1 MHYTL
6 PPRLSATLS
15 LFFLCLLVG
24 CGERSKDTALPT
36 VIAREDNRAAA
47 GATQPKRNPNQIT
60 YDREAA
66 TLDAAIDDAVRLI
79 DKQPDNTLIALE
91 TVSLYTERARL
102 AGNYDDYGKAQALLD
117 ATTAR
122 GNKASFPCLA
132 HAKLHY
138 TLHRLQAASAAL
150 DACPI
155 MADPVEIAGLRGDIA
170 FYSARYQEAEDV
182 YRALV
187 NQVGTTPQYFRLAM
201 LRNKMGSPG
210 EAAALLEAAE
220 KRYHGGSATMKA
232 WFKVQRG
239 LIEWDRGQIDQ
250 ALVLYAFASDELEGW
265 WLIDEQI
272 AEARRLK
279 GDTAAAK
286 ALYESIIGRSGLPEH
301 MDELA
306 RLLREGATPASAAEW
321 IKRAETIYRARLK
334 LLPEASV
341 GHAVDHFLQFG
352 TPAEALALARRN
364 AELRPYGDA
373 QIALAAALFRAGQ
386 AGAAAEC
393 IARVEA
399 SGWNTAQLH
408 AIAAQIN
415 AALGRNAA
423 ADAQRAKALQM
434 NRHTMRLNTLTQ
446 PIQPELVSML

>member
-1 MHYTL
+1 MHRIL
-6 PPRLSATLS
+6 EPRLSATLS
-15 LFFLCLLVG
+15 LFFLCLLAA
-24 CGERSKDTALPT
+24 CGESPRGAATPA
-36 VIAREDNRAAA
+36 VAARNETRATEQQKGNAQ
-47 GATQPKRNPNQIT
+47 QPG

-66 TLDAAIDDAVRLI
+66 ALDAAIAGAVQLITKRPDD
-79 DKQPDNTLIALE
+79 TLIALE

-102 AGNYDDYGKAQALLD
+102 TGNYDDYRKAEALLEA
-117 ATTAR
+117 ATSR

-138 TLHRLQAASAAL
+138 ALHRLQAASAAL
-150 DACPI
+150 DACPVT
-155 MADPVEIAGLRGDIA
+155 ADPVEIAGLRADIA
-170 FYSARYQEAEDV
+170 FYSARYREAEDL
-182 YRALV
+182 YRSLV
-187 NQVGTTPQYFRLAM
+187 NQVGSTQQYFRLAI
-201 LRNKMGSPG
+201 LRHKMGSPG

-239 LIEWDRGQIDQ
+239 LIAWDRGQVSE
-250 ALVLYAFASDELEGW
+250 ALALYSFASDELPGW

-272 AEARRLK
+272 AEAKRLN

-286 ALYESIIGRSGLPEH
+286 ALYENIIRRNGLPEH

-306 RLLREGATPASAAEW
+306 RLLREGTAPESATEW
-321 IKRAETIYRARLK
+321 IKRAETIYRERLNAF
-334 LLPEASV
+334 PEASV

-386 AGAAAEC
+386 AAAAAER
-393 IARVEA
+393 IAQVEA

-408 AIAAQIN
+408 AVAAQIN
-415 AALGRNAA
+415 AGLGRGAA
-423 ADAQRAKALQM
+423 ADAQRAKAIQM
-434 NRHTMRLNTLTQ
+434 NRHAMRLNPVPQ
-446 PIQPELVSML
+446 PVQPELLSML

>member
-1 MHYTL
+1 MRCTL
-6 PPRLSATLS
+6 ESRLGAPLS
-15 LFFLCLLVG
+15 LFFLCLLAA
-24 CGERSKDTALPT
+24 CGESPRDAALPT
-36 VIAREDNRAAA
+36 VAARQDPTVA
-47 GATQPKRNPNQIT
+47 GAPQQKGNPRQVT

-66 TLDAAIDDAVRLI
+66 TLDAAIDGAVQLI
-79 DKQPDNTLIALE
+79 NKQPNNTLIALE
-91 TVSLYTERARL
+91 AVSLYTERARL
-102 AGNYDDYGKAQALLD
+102 TGNYDDYRKAQALLD
-117 ATTAR
+117 ATTSR
-122 GNKASFPCLA
+122 TNKASFPCLA

-138 TLHRLQAASAAL
+138 ALHRLQAASSAL
-150 DACPI
+150 DACPVTV
-155 MADPVEIAGLRGDIA
+155 DPVEIAGLRGDIA
-170 FYSARYQEAEDV
+170 FYSARYREAEEL
-182 YRALV
+182 YLSLV

-239 LIEWDRGQIDQ
+239 LIAWDRGRIEE
-250 ALVLYAFASDELEGW
+250 ALALYSLASDELAGW

-272 AEARRLK
+272 AEVKRLN

-286 ALYESIIGRSGLPEH
+286 ALYESVIRRNGLPEH

-306 RLLREGATPASAAEW
+306 RLLREGAAPESATEW
-321 IKRAETIYRARLK
+321 IKRAQTIYRDRLK
-334 LLPEASV
+334 LFPEASV

-386 AGAAAEC
+386 ASAAAEC

-415 AALGRNAA
+415 AGLGRGAA
-423 ADAQRAKALQM
+423 ADAQHAKAIQM
-434 NRHTMRLNTLTQ
+434 NRHVMRLNTLAQ

>member
-1 MHYTL
+1 MSRTFQS
-6 PPRLSATLS
+6 RLSATLG
-15 LFFLCLLVG
+15 LFFLCLLAACGKSSNNVG
-24 CGERSKDTALPT
+24 AAQKNNLNQPT
-36 VIAREDNRAAA
+36 YE
-47 GATQPKRNPNQIT
+47 
-60 YDREAA
+60 REAA
-66 TLDAAIDDAVRLI
+66 ALDAAIAGAVVVI
-79 DKQPDNTLIALE
+79 EKQPDNTLIALE

-102 AGNYDDYGKAQALLD
+102 TGDYNDYLKAQALLD
-117 ATTAR
+117 VAAAHM
-122 GNKASFPCLA
+122 NKASFPCIA
-132 HAKLHY
+132 YAKLHY

-150 DACPI
+150 DACPA
-155 MADPVEIAGLRGDIA
+155 MADRVEIGGLRGDIA
-170 FYSARYQEAEDV
+170 FYSGHYKEAEET

-187 NQVGTTPQYFRLAM
+187 NQVGTSQQYFRLAV

-239 LIEWDRGQIDQ
+239 LVAWDRGQIDE
-250 ALVLYAFASDELEGW
+250 ALAMYAFATDELPGW
-265 WLIDEQI
+265 WLIDEQV
-272 AEARRLK
+272 AEARRLN

-286 ALYESIIGRSGLPEH
+286 VLYEGIIKRNGLPEH

-306 RLLREGATPASAAEW
+306 RFLREGTAPESATEW
-321 IKRAETIYRARLK
+321 IKRAEAIYRERLK
-334 LLPEASV
+334 ALPEASV

-352 TPAEALALARRN
+352 TPAEALVLARRN

-386 AGAAAEC
+386 ASAAADW

-399 SGWNTAQLH
+399 SGWDTAQLH

-415 AALGRNAA
+415 AGLGRAAA
-423 ADAQRAKALQM
+423 ADAQRAKAIDM
-434 NRHTMRLNTLTQ
+434 NRHAMRLYPIPA

>member
-1 MHYTL
+1 
-6 PPRLSATLS
+6 
-15 LFFLCLLVG
+15 
-24 CGERSKDTALPT
+24 
-36 VIAREDNRAAA
+36 
-47 GATQPKRNPNQIT
+47 
-60 YDREAA
+60 
-66 TLDAAIDDAVRLI
+66 
-79 DKQPDNTLIALE
+79 
-91 TVSLYTERARL
+91 
-102 AGNYDDYGKAQALLD
+102 
-117 ATTAR
+117 
-122 GNKASFPCLA
+122 
-132 HAKLHY
+132 
-138 TLHRLQAASAAL
+138 
-150 DACPI
+150 
-155 MADPVEIAGLRGDIA
+155 
-170 FYSARYQEAEDV
+170 
-182 YRALV
+182 
-187 NQVGTTPQYFRLAM
+187 
-201 LRNKMGSPG
+201 MGSPG

-272 AEARRLK
+272 AEAKRLK

-286 ALYESIIGRSGLPEH
+286 ALYESIIRRSGLPEH

-306 RLLREGATPASAAEW
+306 RLLREGATPASATEW

-334 LLPEASV
+334 LFPEASV

-434 NRHTMRLNTLTQ
+434 NRHAMRLNTLAQ

>member
-1 MHYTL
+1 MRYTL
-6 PPRLSATLS
+6 PSRLSATLS
-15 LFFLCLLVG
+15 LFFLCLLVA
-24 CGERSKDTALPT
+24 CGERSKDAALPT

-47 GATQPKRNPNQIT
+47 GASQKSNPNRIT

-102 AGNYDDYGKAQALLD
+102 TGNYDDYARAQALLD
-117 ATTAR
+117 AATAR

-170 FYSARYQEAEDV
+170 FYSARYQEAEDL

-272 AEARRLK
+272 AEAKRLK

-286 ALYESIIGRSGLPEH
+286 ALYESIIRRSGLPEH

-306 RLLREGATPASAAEW
+306 RLLREGAAPASATEW

-334 LLPEASV
+334 LFPEASV

-434 NRHTMRLNTLTQ
+434 NRHAMRLNTLAQ

>member
-1 MHYTL
+1 VHAC
-6 PPRLSATLS
+6 R
-15 LFFLCLLVG
+15 V
-24 CGERSKDTALPT
+24 RRALEG
-36 VIAREDNRAAA
+36 RRAAHRHRAA
-47 GATQPKRNPNQIT
+47 GASQKNPNQIT

-91 TVSLYTERARL
+91 TVSLYIERARL
-102 AGNYDDYGKAQALLD
+102 TGNYDDYRKAQALLD
-117 ATTAR
+117 AATAR

-132 HAKLHY
+132 HAKLQY

-220 KRYHGGSATMKA
+220 KRYHGGSATMRA

-272 AEARRLK
+272 AEAKRLK
-279 GDTAAAK
+279 GDTEAAK
-286 ALYESIIGRSGLPEH
+286 ALYESVIRRSGMPEH

-306 RLLREGATPASAAEW
+306 RLLREGATPASATEW

-334 LLPEASV
+334 LFPEASV

-373 QIALAAALFRAGQ
+373 QVALAAALFRAGQ

-434 NRHTMRLNTLTQ
+434 NRHTMRLNTLAQ

>member
-6 PPRLSATLS
+6 PSRLSATLS

-24 CGERSKDTALPT
+24 CGERSKDATLPT

-47 GATQPKRNPNQIT
+47 SAAQKSNLT

-102 AGNYDDYGKAQALLD
+102 TGNYDDYRKAQALLD
-117 ATTAR
+117 AATAR

-239 LIEWDRGQIDQ
+239 LIEWERGQIDQ

-272 AEARRLK
+272 AEAKRLK

-286 ALYESIIGRSGLPEH
+286 ALYESIIRRSGMPEH

-306 RLLREGATPASAAEW
+306 RLLREGAAPASATEW

-334 LLPEASV
+334 VFPEASV

-373 QIALAAALFRAGQ
+373 QVALAAALFRAGQ

-434 NRHTMRLNTLTQ
+434 NGHAMRLNTLAQ

>member
-1 MHYTL
+1 
-6 PPRLSATLS
+6 
-15 LFFLCLLVG
+15 LCLLVA
-24 CGERSKDTALPT
+24 CGERSKDAALPT

-47 GATQPKRNPNQIT
+47 GARQKSNLT

-102 AGNYDDYGKAQALLD
+102 TGNYDDYRKAQALLN
-117 ATTAR
+117 AATAR
-122 GNKASFPCLA
+122 GNKTSFPCLA

-155 MADPVEIAGLRGDIA
+155 MADPVEVAGLRGDIA

-239 LIEWDRGQIDQ
+239 LIEWERGQIDQ

-272 AEARRLK
+272 AEAKRLK

-286 ALYESIIGRSGLPEH
+286 ALYESIIRRSGMPEH

-306 RLLREGATPASAAEW
+306 RLLREGAAPASATEW

-334 LLPEASV
+334 LFPEASV

-364 AELRPYGDA
+364 TELRPYGDA

-408 AIAAQIN
+408 AIAAQVN

-434 NRHTMRLNTLTQ
+434 NRHAMRLNTLAQ

>member
-1 MHYTL
+1 MHYTH
-6 PPRLSATLS
+6 PSRLSATLS

-24 CGERSKDTALPT
+24 CGERSKDAALPT

-47 GATQPKRNPNQIT
+47 GAAQPKRNPNQIT

-102 AGNYDDYGKAQALLD
+102 TGNYDDYRKAQSLLD
-117 ATTAR
+117 AATAR

-170 FYSARYQEAEDV
+170 FYSARYQEAEEV

-239 LIEWDRGQIDQ
+239 LIEWERGQIDQ

-272 AEARRLK
+272 AEAKRLK

-286 ALYESIIGRSGLPEH
+286 ALYESIIRRSGLPEH

-306 RLLREGATPASAAEW
+306 RLLREGATPASATEW
-321 IKRAETIYRARLK
+321 IKRAETLYRARLK
-334 LLPEASV
+334 LFPEASV

-386 AGAAAEC
+386 AGTAAEC

>member
-1 MHYTL
+1 MQYTL
-6 PPRLSATLS
+6 QSRLSATLS
-15 LFFLCLLVG
+15 LFFLCLLVA
-24 CGERSKDTALPT
+24 CGECSKDAALPT
-36 VIAREDNRAAA
+36 VIAREDNRVAA
-47 GATQPKRNPNQIT
+47 GAPQKSNPKQIT
-60 YDREAA
+60 YVREAA

-79 DKQPDNTLIALE
+79 DKQPDNTLVALE

-102 AGNYDDYGKAQALLD
+102 TGNYDDYGKAQALLD
-117 ATTAR
+117 VATAR

-138 TLHRLQAASAAL
+138 ALHRLQAASAAL

-170 FYSARYQEAEDV
+170 FYSARYQEAEDL

-187 NQVGTTPQYFRLAM
+187 NQVGTTTQYFRLAV

-272 AEARRLK
+272 AEAKRLK

-286 ALYESIIGRSGLPEH
+286 ALYESIIRRSGLPEH

-306 RLLREGATPASAAEW
+306 RLLREGATPASATEW

-334 LLPEASV
+334 LFPEASV

-423 ADAQRAKALQM
+423 ADAQRAKAIQM
-434 NRHTMRLNTLTQ
+434 NRHAMRLNTLAQ

>member
-1 MHYTL
+1 M
-6 PPRLSATLS
+6 
-15 LFFLCLLVG
+15 CLLVA
-24 CGERSKDTALPT
+24 CGERSKDAALPT
-36 VIAREDNRAAA
+36 VIAREENRAAA
-47 GATQPKRNPNQIT
+47 GAAQKSKPNQIT
-60 YDREAA
+60 YDREAT

-102 AGNYDDYGKAQALLD
+102 TGNYDDYRKAQALLD
-117 ATTAR
+117 AATAR

-170 FYSARYQEAEDV
+170 FYSARYEEAEDL

-187 NQVGTTPQYFRLAM
+187 NHVGTTPHYFRLAM

-272 AEARRLK
+272 AEAKRLK

-286 ALYESIIGRSGLPEH
+286 ALYESIIRRSGLPEH

-306 RLLREGATPASAAEW
+306 RLLREGTTPASATEW

-334 LLPEASV
+334 LFPEASV

-373 QIALAAALFRAGQ
+373 QVALAAALFRAGQ

-434 NRHTMRLNTLTQ
+434 NRHAMRLNTLAQ

>member
-1 MHYTL
+1 MHCTL
-6 PPRLSATLS
+6 ESRLSATLG
-15 LFFLCLLVG
+15 LFFLCLLAA
-24 CGERSKDTALPT
+24 CGESSKDVAPPS
-36 VIAREDNRAAA
+36 VAAREDNRAPA
-47 GATQPKRNPNQIT
+47 GMTQQKSNPKQIT

-66 TLDAAIDDAVRLI
+66 TLNAAIDDAVRLI
-79 DKQPDNTLIALE
+79 ARQPDNTLIALE
-91 TVSLYTERARL
+91 TVSLYIERARL
-102 AGNYDDYGKAQALLD
+102 TGNYDDYRNAQALLD
-117 ATTAR
+117 TATSR

-138 TLHRLQAASAAL
+138 ALHRLQAASAAL

-170 FYSARYQEAEDV
+170 FYSGRYQEAESL

-187 NQVGTTPQYFRLAM
+187 NQVGTTPQYFRLAV
-201 LRNKMGSPG
+201 LRNKMGAPG

-220 KRYHGGSATMKA
+220 RRYHGGSATMKA

-239 LIEWDRGQIDQ
+239 LVAWDRGQLDE
-250 ALVLYAFASDELEGW
+250 ALAQFSLASDELAGW

-272 AEARRLK
+272 AEVKRLK

-286 ALYESIIGRSGLPEH
+286 ALYEGVIRRNGLPEH

-306 RLLREGATPASAAEW
+306 RLLREGPAPESATEW
-321 IKRAETIYRARLK
+321 IKRAETIYRERLK
-334 LLPEASV
+334 AFPEASV

-352 TPAEALALARRN
+352 RPAEALALARRN

-386 AGAAAEC
+386 AAAAAEL

-399 SGWNTAQLH
+399 SGWNTAQMH
-408 AIAAQIN
+408 ATAAQIN
-415 AALGRNAA
+415 AGLGYGAA
-423 ADAQRAKALQM
+423 ADAQRAKALAM
-434 NRHTMRLNTLTQ
+434 NPHVMRVNPLAQ

>member
-1 MHYTL
+1 MPGDTGL
-6 PPRLSATLS
+6 RLSATLG
-15 LFFLCLLVG
+15 LIFFCLLAA
-24 CGERSKDTALPT
+24 CGRPSTNAPARNATNSKPATYE
-36 VIAREDNRAAA
+36 IEAAA
-47 GATQPKRNPNQIT
+47 
-60 YDREAA
+60 
-66 TLDAAIDDAVRLI
+66 LDSAIESAVQLI
-79 DKQPDNTLIALE
+79 DRKPHDTLIALE
-91 TVSLYTERARL
+91 TVSLYMERARL
-102 AGNYDDYGKAQALLD
+102 TGNYADFGKAQALLAV
-117 ATTAR
+117 ATSR
-122 GNKASFPCLA
+122 GNKASYPCLA

-138 TLHRLQAASAAL
+138 ALHRLHAASAAL
-150 DACPI
+150 DSCPA

-170 FYSARYQEAEDV
+170 FYSARYQEAENL

-187 NQVGTTPQYFRLAM
+187 NQVGTPTQFFRLAM
-201 LRNKMGSPG
+201 LRKKTGSPG
-210 EAAALLEAAE
+210 EAAALMEAAE

-232 WFKVQRG
+232 WFKLQRG
-239 LIEWDRGQIDQ
+239 LIAWDRGDIDE
-250 ALVLYAFASDELEGW
+250 ALALYALASDELPGG

-286 ALYESIIGRSGLPEH
+286 ELYESVVRRSGLPEH

-306 RLLREGATPASAAEW
+306 RLLREGATPESATEW
-321 IKRAETIYRARLK
+321 VKRAEAIYRERLEIF
-334 LLPEASV
+334 PEASV

-408 AIAAQIN
+408 AIAAQIH
-415 AALGRNAA
+415 AGLGHKAV
-423 ADAQRAKALQM
+423 ADAQRAKALAM
-434 NRHTMRLNTLTQ
+434 NRHAMRLHPLFQ
-446 PIQPELVSML
+446 PLQPEFLSMR